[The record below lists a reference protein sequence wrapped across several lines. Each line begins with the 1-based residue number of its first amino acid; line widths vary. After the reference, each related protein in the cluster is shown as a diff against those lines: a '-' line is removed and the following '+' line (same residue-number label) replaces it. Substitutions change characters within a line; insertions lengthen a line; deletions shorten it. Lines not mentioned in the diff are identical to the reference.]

1 MTLNH
6 QITPHTRINS
16 KWIKDLNVC
25 HETIKILQGNIGSKI
40 SDTLWSNVFADISPR
55 ARETKEKINKWV
67 FIKLKSLCT
76 AKDTVVKVKR
86 EPPLWE
92 DILANDASNKS
103 LISKIYKELM
113 ELNTSNTNNPI

>member
-1 MTLNH
+1 MLIYLPG
-6 QITPHTRINS
+6 QEKQR
-16 KWIKDLNVC
+16 K
-25 HETIKILQGNIGSKI
+25 
-40 SDTLWSNVFADISPR
+40 
-55 ARETKEKINKWV
+55 KINKWV